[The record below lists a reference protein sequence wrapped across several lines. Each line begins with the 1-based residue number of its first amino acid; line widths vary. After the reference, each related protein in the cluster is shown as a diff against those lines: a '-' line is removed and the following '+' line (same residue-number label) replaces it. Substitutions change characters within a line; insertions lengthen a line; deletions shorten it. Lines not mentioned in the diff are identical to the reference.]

1 MFYNAIL
8 IMYNIKKGDNMA
20 KKRMTFTLDEE
31 LLVELKNI
39 SNKSMIPQA
48 KIVQAAI
55 KEYLKKMSL

>member
-1 MFYNAIL
+1 
-8 IMYNIKKGDNMA
+8 MYNIKKGDNMA